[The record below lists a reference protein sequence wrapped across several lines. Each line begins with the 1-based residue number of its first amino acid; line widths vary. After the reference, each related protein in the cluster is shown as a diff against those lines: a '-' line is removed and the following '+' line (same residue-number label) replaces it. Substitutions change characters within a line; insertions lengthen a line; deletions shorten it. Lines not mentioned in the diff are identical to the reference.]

1 MLEFSFISENNI
13 NLIQI
18 GSIGWETEIVNL
30 KIDILDNHIFNFYVD
45 AERIE
50 DCCSHTEYNENTL
63 TDSQS
68 ELDKSDRGLSVK
80 SLNKIDLPTPHKRNN
95 GGIFCRKFSPFCYL
109 SAKRKSN
116 RISSRTAFI
125 LTVSKH
131 MKIISRIYTLFF
143 LLLSSFMIGQ
153 NEIELSKFQ
162 NILGKV
168 NYDELSLITLDFEN
182 SILKDTYPTLTTEK
196 AYKQFLIDIKNNDA
210 SYWNKISPEIKERFN
225 QSNLRLE
232 IYEFPDSVW
241 IEGQDIYSR
250 YILKNDDGT
259 VAKNEDGTIDYGVSF
274 HSTKNIKNI
283 DSLVKAEYKHSRF
296 KYSGQ
301 FFKALKSIK
310 NNSTF
315 LKNITT

>member
-1 MLEFSFISENNI
+1 
-13 NLIQI
+13 
-18 GSIGWETEIVNL
+18 
-30 KIDILDNHIFNFYVD
+30 
-45 AERIE
+45 
-50 DCCSHTEYNENTL
+50 
-63 TDSQS
+63 
-68 ELDKSDRGLSVK
+68 
-80 SLNKIDLPTPHKRNN
+80 
-95 GGIFCRKFSPFCYL
+95 
-109 SAKRKSN
+109 
-116 RISSRTAFI
+116 
-125 LTVSKH
+125 
-131 MKIISRIYTLFF
+131 
-143 LLLSSFMIGQ
+143 MIGQ

-168 NYDELSLITLDFEN
+168 NYDELSLIKLDFEN

-210 SYWNKISPEIKERFN
+210 SYWNKILPEIKERFN

-241 IEGQDIYSR
+241 IEGKDIYSR
-250 YILKNDDGT
+250 YIFKNDDGT
-259 VAKNEDGTIDYGVSF
+259 VAKNEEGTIDYGVSF

-301 FFKALKSIK
+301 FFKALKEIK

-315 LKNITT
+315 LKEYYDLKNSFGNIHPMTMAGIFLQNKVDFSNELIKRLIVVEYICI

>member
-1 MLEFSFISENNI
+1 
-13 NLIQI
+13 
-18 GSIGWETEIVNL
+18 
-30 KIDILDNHIFNFYVD
+30 
-45 AERIE
+45 
-50 DCCSHTEYNENTL
+50 
-63 TDSQS
+63 
-68 ELDKSDRGLSVK
+68 
-80 SLNKIDLPTPHKRNN
+80 
-95 GGIFCRKFSPFCYL
+95 
-109 SAKRKSN
+109 
-116 RISSRTAFI
+116 
-125 LTVSKH
+125 
-131 MKIISRIYTLFF
+131 
-143 LLLSSFMIGQ
+143 MIGQ

-182 SILKDTYPTLTTEK
+182 STLKDTYPTLTTEK

-315 LKNITT
+315 LEEYYDLKNSFGNIHPMTMAGIFLQNKVDFSNELIKRLIVIEYICI